1 MAEHQFAGHVFA
13 SPTLLQQALTH
24 RSAARRN
31 NERLEFLGDALLNCV
46 IAEMLYAQFTK
57 SEEGAL
63 TRLRARLVNQDALA
77 EVARSLALGDRI
89 ELGTGELRSGGHRRA
104 SILSDALEA
113 CIAAVYLDAGWE
125 PCRRVIADLFTSR
138 MQALPSEPELKD
150 PKTRLQEWLQ
160 ARGLPLPEYQLV
172 RSEGD
177 DHAKRFWVQ
186 CVLADPAEAATSEG
200 ASRRGAEQAAA
211 ASVLER
217 IMR

>member
-1 MAEHQFAGHVFA
+1 MSDASFAGYRFS
-13 SPTLLQQALTH
+13 SPGLLDQALTH

-46 IAEMLYAQFTK
+46 IAELLFERFTR

-77 EVARSLALGDRI
+77 EVARELDLGDRI
-89 ELGTGELRSGGHRRA
+89 QLGTGELRSGGHRRA

-113 CIAAVYLDAGWE
+113 CIAAIYLDGGWE
-125 PCRRVIADLFTSR
+125 SCRRVVGELFGPKIQS
-138 MQALPSEPELKD
+138 LPSEAELKD

-160 ARGLPLPEYQLV
+160 ARALPLPEYELL
-172 RSEGD
+172 RSEGE
-177 DHAKRFWVQ
+177 DHAKRFWVRCSLQ
-186 CVLADPAEAATSEG
+186 SPAEAATCEG
-200 ASRRGAEQAAA
+200 GSRRGAEQAAA

-217 IMR
+217 INR